1 MKIKDVMS
9 TRVAI
14 VKADATVRDA
24 AREMR
29 NMDIGVLPVSEN
41 DKLVGMITDRDITIR
56 AVAEGRN
63 PDQISVRDAMT
74 RDLVSCYEDQEL
86 TEVSRI
92 MQERQVRRVV
102 VLNHQ
107 EQLVGIAS
115 MGDLVVQSGNEQMG
129 GNMLQ
134 SVSRPEDEQ
143 PK

>member
-1 MKIKDVMS
+1 
-9 TRVAI
+9 
-14 VKADATVRDA
+14 
-24 AREMR
+24 
-29 NMDIGVLPVSEN
+29 MDIGVLPVSEN